1 MYYREMLRQRERS
14 PQPASGSLAKASAG
28 GSEHLWLHFTELAE
42 PAQTFPLFV
51 RGQGVHVFDDAG
63 RRYIDALASLYAV
76 NVGHGRA
83 EIADAMAK
91 QARTL
96 AYFPIWGH
104 LTEPAVTLADRITEL
119 APAGM
124 SRVFF
129 TSGGSESVDAA
140 WKLARQYHRL
150 RGRPRKTKILARR
163 GAYHGTSLGALSVT
177 GITSLREAFEPLVP
191 GALHGPTVDSFHAE
205 ESPIEHALAC
215 AAEMERIVL
224 NEGPETVGAIIVEP
238 VQNAGGCLVADPEY
252 FAALREICDRH
263 DLLLISDETICSWG
277 RLGTWFGCQ
286 AFNYAPDMIT
296 TSKALTSG
304 YAPMGAVIAGETVV
318 EPFLGRGVRFDHGLT
333 FGGHPV
339 AACAALANIEILERE
354 HLCVQ
359 ATKMGELFRSDLET
373 LYELPIV
380 GDVRGHA
387 MFQAVELV
395 ADKETNAPFTN
406 AQIKV
411 LTELIPPRIFERGV
425 ICRAIHRGAP
435 VLQFA
440 PPLIAGA
447 DELGAVV
454 DVVRDVLVE
463 TMEAVL

>member
-1 MYYREMLRQRERS
+1 
-14 PQPASGSLAKASAG
+14 
-28 GSEHLWLHFTELAE
+28 LHFTELAE
-42 PAQTFPLFV
+42 PARRFPVFV
-51 RGQGVHVFDDAG
+51 RGQGVHVFDDEG
-63 RRYIDALASLYAV
+63 RRYFDALASLYAV
-76 NVGHGRA
+76 NVGHGRG
-83 EIADAMAK
+83 EIADAMAE

-96 AYFPIWGH
+96 AYFPIWGQ
-104 LTEPAVTLADRITEL
+104 LTEPAVMLADRITEL

-150 RGRPRKTKILARR
+150 RGRASKTKILARR

-177 GITSLREAFEPLVP
+177 GIVSLREAFEPLVP

-205 ESPIEHALAC
+205 ESPREHALAC
-215 AAEMERIVL
+215 AAAMERIVVS
-224 NEGPETVGAIIVEP
+224 EGPETVGAIIVEP
-238 VQNAGGCLVADPEY
+238 VQNAGGCLVADPAY
-252 FAALREICDRH
+252 FAALRDICNRH

-277 RLGTWFGCQ
+277 RLGAWFGCQ

-304 YAPMGAVIAGETVV
+304 YAPMGAVVAGEAVV
-318 EPFLGRGVRFDHGLT
+318 EPFLDRGVRFDHGLT

-339 AACAALANIEILERE
+339 AAAAALANIDILERE
-354 HLCVQ
+354 DLCVR
-359 ATKMGELFRSDLET
+359 AINTGGLFRAALET

-395 ADKETNAPFTN
+395 ADTRTSAPFTSE
-406 AQIKV
+406 QINL
-411 LTELIPPRIFERGV
+411 LTELIPARLFERGV
-425 ICRAIHRGAP
+425 ICRAMHRGAP

-440 PPLIAGA
+440 PPLIADP
-447 DELGAVV
+447 DELSAVV
-454 DVVRDVLVE
+454 HVVRDVLVE
-463 TMEAVL
+463 AMEAVL